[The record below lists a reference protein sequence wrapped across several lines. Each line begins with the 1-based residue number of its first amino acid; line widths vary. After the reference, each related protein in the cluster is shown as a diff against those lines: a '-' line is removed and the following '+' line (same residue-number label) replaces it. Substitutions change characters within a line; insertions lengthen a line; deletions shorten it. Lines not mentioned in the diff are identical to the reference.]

1 MKLPLLAALCSLP
14 GLASCAVTPVSLG
27 QPITEIR
34 EDEGYRAATLLA
46 RKPDDGI
53 LLVLSISGGGMRSAA
68 FAYGVFEQLA
78 ADRIEHQGRT
88 QRLLDEVDLMS
99 AVSGGALPT
108 AYYALYGDR
117 LFDEFESRFL
127 YRDLASGFRRSVL
140 WNPRNWWRLASPEF
154 SRGDLYAEYLDRRLF
169 SGATFADLD
178 RTGQRPFLLINATD
192 IGLAGRFDFTQDSFD
207 VLCDDLDSYPL
218 SRAVAASSGVP
229 ALLTPITLKNR
240 AGQCGYRLP
249 GWVDRALASAGRGSR
264 EYFRA
269 TILQGRNDS
278 RRYGY
283 LHLLDGSLS
292 DNLGVRTAL
301 DVLAT
306 GGDPDGPRDL
316 LASGKFRKIVF
327 LVVNA
332 ANSQAELIGGRRQP
346 PDTVE
351 MLKLLGTV
359 PMDRYTIESRVFLRE
374 TLERWVKSMKVDN
387 DIDVDDFLHLI
398 EVDLDSL
405 SGTRYERLVTLPTML
420 TASRRDV
427 DDLRCAARLLLE
439 RSSDYRRLLDAE
451 GGVFT
456 MSSKCP
462 SS

>member
-1 MKLPLLAALCSLP
+1 MKLRVLAALCSLP
-14 GLASCAVTPVSLG
+14 ALASCAITPVSLG

-34 EDEGYRAATLLA
+34 EGDGYRAATLLA

-53 LLVLSISGGGMRSAA
+53 LLVLSVSGGGMRSAA

-78 ADRIEHQGRT
+78 EDRIEHQGRS

-99 AVSGGALPT
+99 VVSGGALPT

-117 LFDEFESRFL
+117 LFEDFEPRFL
-127 YRDLASGFRRSVL
+127 YRDLAAGFRRSVL
-140 WNPRNWWRLASPEF
+140 WNPRNWWRLASSEF
-154 SRGDLYAEYLDRRLF
+154 SRGDLYAEYLDRKLF
-169 SGATFADLD
+169 AGATFADLD
-178 RTGQRPFLLINATD
+178 RSGRRPFLLINATD

-218 SRAVAASSGVP
+218 ARAVAASSGVP

-240 AGQCGYRLP
+240 AGQCGYRQP
-249 GWVDRALASAGRGSR
+249 AWVDRALTSAGRGSR

-269 TILQGRNDS
+269 TILTGRNDS
-278 RRYGY
+278 RRYAY

-301 DVLAT
+301 DVLAA

-316 LASGKFRKIVF
+316 LASRKFRKIVF

-346 PDTVE
+346 PDTVD

-359 PMDRYTIESRVFLRE
+359 PMDRYTVESRVFLRE
-374 TLERWVKSMKVDN
+374 TLERWVKSIKPGN
-387 DIDVDDFLHLI
+387 GTDIDKFLHLI
-398 EVDLDSL
+398 EVDLGTL
-405 SGTRYERLVTLPTML
+405 EGTRYARLITLPTTL
-420 TASRRDV
+420 TASRQDV

-439 RSSDYRRLLDAE
+439 RSQDYRRLLDAE
-451 GGVFT
+451 GGAFT
-456 MSSKCP
+456 RSLKCP